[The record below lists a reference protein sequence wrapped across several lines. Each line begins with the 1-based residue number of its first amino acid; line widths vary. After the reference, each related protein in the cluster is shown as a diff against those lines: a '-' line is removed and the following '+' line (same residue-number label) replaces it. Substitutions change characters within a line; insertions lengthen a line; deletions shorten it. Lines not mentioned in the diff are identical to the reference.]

1 MTTPLHYLDQPESSP
16 EPLTVGD
23 LTLLIKG
30 TLDTAFGDLWV
41 VGEISNLSRPRSGH
55 CYLTLKDET
64 AQLPA
69 VIWRSALSRIRF
81 DFADGQ
87 LVVCHGR
94 IDVYPP
100 HGKYQL
106 VIDTLEPLGQGGL
119 ERAFRQ
125 LHAKLE
131 AEGLFAPER
140 KRPLPKPVRRVA
152 VVTSPTGAALR
163 DFLQVTARRTRRIDV
178 LIVPVRVQGDGA
190 STEIAAAMK
199 MLNKHFG
206 GHVVPIGGRGQRE
219 HCDPQ
224 RTALPQSSEKP
235 IDCIVVTRGG
245 GSLED
250 LWAFNEEPLV
260 RAVAASQIPVVSA
273 IGHEI
278 DVTLCDLAADLRAL
292 TPSEAAER
300 IAPNDAE
307 LAETLTAMQR
317 FLDRGITQKWQL
329 ATHGLG
335 RFREHPV
342 FTRPVETLIFPTQKT
357 LDHLDA
363 GLQRGV
369 KTRLERVAAQLGNTS
384 ATLEALSPLAV
395 LGRGY
400 SLTFDSENK
409 LLSHAADLHEGDE
422 ITTRFAD
429 GTVQSIVRAV
439 FLNQETPS

>member
-1 MTTPLHYLDQPESSP
+1 MTTRFDDFGQPESNP

-30 TLDTAFGDLWV
+30 TLDTVFGDLWV

-125 LHAKLE
+125 LHARLE

-140 KRPLPKPVRRVA
+140 KRPLPKQVRRVA

-163 DFLQVTARRTRRIDV
+163 DFLQVMSRRTRRIDV

-199 MLNKHFG
+199 MLNQAG
-206 GHVVPIGGRGQRE
+206 GFLRKS
-219 HCDPQ
+219 
-224 RTALPQSSEKP
+224 QSVSEKP

-300 IAPNDAE
+300 IAPDDAE
-307 LAETLTAMQR
+307 LAESLTAMQR
-317 FLDRGITQKWQL
+317 YLDRGIMQKLQL
-329 ATHGLG
+329 AAQRLE
-335 RFREHPV
+335 RYREHPV
-342 FTRPVETLIFPTQKT
+342 FTRPVETLIFPSQKT
-357 LDHLDA
+357 LDHLDER
-363 GLQRGV
+363 LQRGV
-369 KTRLERVAAQLGNTS
+369 KTRLERAAVQLGNTA

-400 SLTFDSENK
+400 SLTFDRENK
-409 LLSHAADLHEGDE
+409 LLSRAAGLLEGDD

-429 GTVQSIVRAV
+429 GTVQSVVRDV
-439 FLNQETPS
+439 SVLHENR

>member
-1 MTTPLHYLDQPESSP
+1 
-16 EPLTVGD
+16 
-23 LTLLIKG
+23 
-30 TLDTAFGDLWV
+30 
-41 VGEISNLSRPRSGH
+41 
-55 CYLTLKDET
+55 LKDEA

-69 VIWRSALSRIRF
+69 VIWRSAAASIRF
-81 DFADGQ
+81 DLADGQ

-119 ERAFRQ
+119 ELAFRQ

-140 KRPLPKPVRRVA
+140 KRPLPKQVRRVA
-152 VVTSPTGAALR
+152 VVTSPTGAAVR
-163 DFLQVTARRTRRIDV
+163 DFLQVMARRTRRIDV

-190 STEIAAAMK
+190 STEIATAIN
-199 MLNKHFG
+199 MLNTHFG
-206 GHVVPIGGRGQRE
+206 GGHGV
-219 HCDPQ
+219 
-224 RTALPQSSEKP
+224 TALPQPSDRHQSSDKL

-300 IAPNDAE
+300 ISPNDAE
-307 LAETLTAMQR
+307 LTETLAAMQR
-317 FLDRGITQKWQL
+317 FLYRSITQKLQL
-329 ATHGLG
+329 TEQRLG
-335 RFREHPV
+335 RFLAHPV
-342 FTRPVETLIFPTQKT
+342 FTRPVETLIFPAQKT
-357 LDHLDA
+357 LDHLDER
-363 GLQRGV
+363 LQRGI
-369 KTRLERVAAQLGNTS
+369 KTRLERAAAQLGNTA
-384 ATLEALSPLAV
+384 ATLKALSPLAV

-400 SLTFDSENK
+400 SMTFDCENK
-409 LLSHAADLHEGDE
+409 LLSRAADLAEGNE
-422 ITTRFAD
+422 ITIRFAD
-429 GTVQSIVRAV
+429 GTVQSVIRAV
-439 FLNQETPS
+439 SISPENRNSSRERK